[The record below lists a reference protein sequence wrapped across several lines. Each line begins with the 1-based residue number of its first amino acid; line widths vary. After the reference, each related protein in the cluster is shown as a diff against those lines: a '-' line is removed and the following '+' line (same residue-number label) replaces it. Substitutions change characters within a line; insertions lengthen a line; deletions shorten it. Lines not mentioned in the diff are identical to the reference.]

1 MAETDLAPT
10 LSHCAREVRREDRDR
25 FLSALFAPDFMREAL
40 FALYAFN
47 AEIARAREL
56 VTEPLLGEIR
66 LQWWRDALGG
76 LYGGRSLAHPV
87 LEALG
92 RAIAAHG
99 LKRAGFERMIDAR
112 TADLFPEPPAD
123 MAALEAYAGA
133 SSGALMELALE
144 CLGAA
149 TPDAHRAAQEAGIA
163 YALVGLLRAVPF
175 HARRKRVMLPFDR
188 LRAAGLDAQ
197 SIFDLRPSA
206 ALAQVV
212 REVGELAFGHLTE
225 ARRAVRF
232 LPAQAWPALLPAAL
246 VAGDLA
252 LLRRKNWNPFA
263 LDAGPA
269 GTGRLARLTWARIA
283 RRL

>member
-1 MAETDLAPT
+1 MPT

-25 FLSALFAPDFMREAL
+25 YLSALFAPDGEREAL

-47 AEIARAREL
+47 VEIARARE
-56 VTEPLLGEIR
+56 VVAEPVLGEIR

-76 LYGGRSLAHPV
+76 LYGGQCLAHPV
-87 LEALG
+87 VEALG

-112 TADLFPEPPAD
+112 TADLSPEPPAD

-144 CLGAA
+144 CLAAA
-149 TPDAHRAAQEAGIA
+149 TPNARRAAQAAGIA
-163 YALVGLLRAVPF
+163 YALTGLLRAVPF
-175 HARRKRVMLPFDR
+175 HARRKCLILPFDR
-188 LRAAGLDAQ
+188 SRAAGLDPQ
-197 SIFDLRPSA
+197 SVFDLRPSA
-206 ALAQVV
+206 PLAQVV
-212 REVGELAFGHLTE
+212 REVGELALRHLAE
-225 ARRAVRF
+225 ARQAARGLPVRAW
-232 LPAQAWPALLPAAL
+232 AALLPAAL

-252 LLRRKNWNPFA
+252 RLRRKDWNPFA
-263 LDAGPA
+263 SAAVSG
-269 GTGRLARLTWARIA
+269 GIGRQARLSWARIG